1 MVSVCAFGEGGGVI
15 LYNSK
20 MSFYGA
26 SKRAFKHTILKAH
39 NCSTILKQKTVFE
52 ADDSDGVDDGAY
64 GDGDDDEDIMLM
76 MY

>member
-15 LYNSK
+15 LYNFK

-39 NCSTILKQKTVFE
+39 KCSKILKQKRVFE
-52 ADDSDGVDDGAY
+52 EDDSDGVDDVT
-64 GDGDDDEDIMLM
+64 DGDSDEYEDRMLM
-76 MY
+76 MH

>member
-15 LYNSK
+15 LYNFK

-52 ADDSDGVDDGAY
+52 EDDSDGVDGIDGN
-64 GDGDDDEDIMLM
+64 GDDHEDMMLM
-76 MY
+76 MH